1 MHHAGRG
8 LSRVL
13 RRNPVKM
20 RDGRLEIGQPD
31 ARHSSAQ
38 VGRVSTPGIVRSAFS
53 IALPNAPRFA
63 TSLGDY
69 WRLTMAILRIHA
81 CPVLGAGH
89 HPLQTVSEKTR
100 SGNASTRSRQA
111 WLRHSNTLTKC
122 CANDF
127 FTTNFVKAVGF
138 ADASTGNRNELAQ
151 VAFVKLQ
158 LRRLGKGREL
168 KPDVSPLLASIRQ
181 QIITKRCTP
190 GFIAFGCHSHAS
202 SRPARDI
209 VRGRT
214 SRGLGFP
221 C

>member
-1 MHHAGRG
+1 MSGPHSRLLYQTRHA
-8 LSRVL
+8 SR
-13 RRNPVKM
+13 RR
-20 RDGRLEIGQPD
+20 
-31 ARHSSAQ
+31 
-38 VGRVSTPGIVRSAFS
+38 F
-53 IALPNAPRFA
+53 
-63 TSLGDY
+63 GDY

-158 LRRLGKGREL
+158 LRRLGNGRQL
-168 KPDVSPLLASIRQ
+168 KPDVSPFLALIRQ
-181 QIITKRCTP
+181 QIITKRRTRLYRIWVSQP
-190 GFIAFGCHSHAS
+190 RVVPSGARYHA
-202 SRPARDI
+202 PD
-209 VRGRT
+209 G

-221 C
+221 R